1 MADEYRIRLTED
13 GDVSSEREASDA
25 ERDSKIAQ
33 IIDMIN
39 DVDTP
44 PGPIKRLIAAELA
57 NLSRLMIRYGNDV
70 SILEGMK
77 IKALETQVKTLRE
90 LGKELMEAD
99 VIGKKDFLNLEGKK
113 FRYAID
119 EFREGAKEAMR
130 SAKLD
135 ESTINSILNHW
146 RDIMQVKYD
155 DIRRTLDKMDTAKN

>member
-25 ERDSKIAQ
+25 ERESKIAQ

-99 VIGKKDFLNLEGKK
+99 VIGKKDFLNMEGKK

-119 EFREGAKEAMR
+119 EFRNGAKEAMR
-130 SAKLD
+130 AAKLD
-135 ESTINSILNHW
+135 ETTINSILIHW
-146 RDIMQVKYD
+146 SDIMASRYEE
-155 DIRRTLDKMDTAKN
+155 IRRTIDKMDTAKN

>member
-25 ERDSKIAQ
+25 ERESKIAQ

-99 VIGKKDFLNLEGKK
+99 VIGKKDFLNMEGKK

-119 EFREGAKEAMR
+119 EFRNGAKEAMR
-130 SAKLD
+130 AAKLD
-135 ESTINSILNHW
+135 ETTINSILIHW
-146 RDIMQVKYD
+146 S
-155 DIRRTLDKMDTAKN
+155 DTNNITQTFDRSIHLPQRG

>member
-25 ERDSKIAQ
+25 ERESKIQQ
-33 IIDMIN
+33 IIEMIN

-99 VIGKKDFLNLEGKK
+99 VIGKKDFLNLDGKK

-135 ESTINSILNHW
+135 DSTINSILNHW
-146 RDIMQVKYD
+146 RDIMQSKTE
-155 DIRRTLDKMDTAKN
+155 DIRRTIDKMDTAKN